1 MADPSWGGGSD
12 DIDAKTMWL
21 HVVHLS
27 SSANQAV
34 WDSVADSCASTI
46 PLDFV
51 RATLAS
57 ESGQILDVGCGYGR
71 AAVALGP
78 KSGRSVFGI
87 DSSIKM
93 LRRAQRQGTAF
104 LSCAAA
110 AEFLPFADGTFDAA
124 LLIGVL
130 SSITTPHGRR
140 SAVTETRRVLRPG
153 GLLLLSDFGLSL
165 KPLYLCRYIRG
176 LTTLGRDATL
186 GTFVT
191 SERLVIHHFRRS
203 ELTDLLEGFRIKAIL
218 HRRFPTMHG
227 HTVPG
232 YHIACVR

>member
-1 MADPSWGGGSD
+1 
-12 DIDAKTMWL
+12 MWL

-57 ESGQILDVGCGYGR
+57 ESGRILDVGCGYGR

-78 KSGRSVFGI
+78 KSGLSVFGI

-93 LRRAQRQGTAF
+93 LGRAQREGAA
-104 LSCAAA
+104 LLACAAA

-130 SSITTPHGRR
+130 SSITTPQGRR

-153 GLLLLSDFGLSL
+153 GLLLLSDFALSL
-165 KPLYLCRYIRG
+165 KPLYLFRYIRG
-176 LTTLGRDATL
+176 LTTLGHEAML

-191 SERLVIHHFRRS
+191 SEGLVIHHFRRS
-203 ELTDLLEGFRIKAIL
+203 ELADLLDGFRIRTIV
-218 HRRFPTMHG
+218 RRKFQTMHG
-227 HTVPG
+227 HMVPG